1 MVRVTIL
8 VQLLLLFVLLKRSDG
23 LQDEL
28 SGMENKECLLLQ
40 HEILVSQCHL
50 IGFQYPIIMYITI
63 QLELLLYCLCV
74 VTEIQ
79 LYIVK
84 CYVSGYYIVHV
95 SALPRG
101 YK

>member
-8 VQLLLLFVLLKRSDG
+8 VQLLVLFVVLKRSDG
-23 LQDEL
+23 LQNEVSRIEYMRL
-28 SGMENKECLLLQ
+28 R
-40 HEILVSQCHL
+40 HEILVSQCFL
-50 IGFQYPIIMYITI
+50 IGLQYTINMYMPI
-63 QLELLLYCLCV
+63 QCELLLYVLFV

-95 SALPRG
+95 WSLQHG
-101 YK
+101 YM